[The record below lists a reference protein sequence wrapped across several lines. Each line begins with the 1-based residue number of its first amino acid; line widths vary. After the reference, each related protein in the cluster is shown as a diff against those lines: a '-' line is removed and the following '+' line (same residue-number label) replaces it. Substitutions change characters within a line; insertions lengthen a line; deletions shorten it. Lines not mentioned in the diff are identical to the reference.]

1 MRSMDDST
9 TARPRVSTSVARS
22 FTRAR
27 SSPRRSSRRRVAS
40 RRVAHCGRSHFFPI
54 HRHTVT
60 RRVAASLRDR
70 RAARRARDDDDVLR
84 RRALERELAE
94 KRARERDGTPGR
106 RAVGTTTRGRGRTPL
121 SSPRDVARARERRA
135 CATRAVER
143 EDDGVDWSR
152 EMTEAGEDGEF
163 VVEAFDTSDELVRAL
178 CLEVEENARGC
189 LEERGAFTMAI
200 PGGSVAKALKG
211 LAEAKDLDWEKVHVF
226 FVNERPGEQKCAKL
240 AVETW
245 TEACGI
251 PEANVHRVME
261 TGDMELAAAEY
272 ERQMRTL
279 DESQLP
285 IDEENGM
292 PVFDLILLGMGA
304 DGHVGSIYPN
314 SPAANDE
321 SGACVLGVNMP
332 SKVSVTMSMPLIN
345 TADRVVLAA
354 TGSEKAE
361 IVRASLEDELEWGEI
376 PGSMVDAFSTI
387 WFLDLAAASLLSAY
401 EDIDIDGDED

>member
-1 MRSMDDST
+1 
-9 TARPRVSTSVARS
+9 
-22 FTRAR
+22 
-27 SSPRRSSRRRVAS
+27 
-40 RRVAHCGRSHFFPI
+40 
-54 HRHTVT
+54 
-60 RRVAASLRDR
+60 
-70 RAARRARDDDDVLR
+70 
-84 RRALERELAE
+84 
-94 KRARERDGTPGR
+94 
-106 RAVGTTTRGRGRTPL
+106 
-121 SSPRDVARARERRA
+121 
-135 CATRAVER
+135 
-143 EDDGVDWSR
+143 
-152 EMTEAGEDGEF
+152 
-163 VVEAFDTSDELVRAL
+163 
-178 CLEVEENARGC
+178 
-189 LEERGAFTMAI
+189 MAI